1 MLESPSGTPEGL
13 FYLKHFFNMQKE
25 DYSFK
30 FEVYESIEELTEQD
44 ALLLG
49 KARKA
54 TEHAYAPYSHF
65 RVGAI
70 ARLNN
75 GEVIAGSNQENASF
89 PLGLCAERVL
99 LASAASLFPEV
110 PIKAIAISY
119 DNENGESNNPISP
132 CGICRQSL
140 LEYEAKL
147 KQPIKVILGGLQGK
161 VYVIERAAMLL
172 PLSFSAEEL
181 KT

>member
-1 MLESPSGTPEGL
+1 
-13 FYLKHFFNMQKE
+13 MQKE

-30 FEVYESIEELTEQD
+30 FEVYESMDELTEQD
-44 ALLLG
+44 ALLLD

-54 TEHAYAPYSHF
+54 TQHAYAPYSHF

-70 ARLNN
+70 AQLNN
-75 GEVIAGSNQENASF
+75 DEIVAGSNQENASF

-119 DNENGESNNPISP
+119 DNENGESNHPISP

-140 LEYEAKL
+140 FEYEAKL

-161 VYVIERAAMLL
+161 VFIIERAAMLL

-181 KT
+181 NS